1 MKSSG
6 LPAWVSTTAPSV
18 TTSVTLPEALPV
30 ARSWVRAGR
39 PMKE

>member
-6 LPAWVSTTAPSV
+6 LPSTRSTTAPSV
-18 TTSVTLPEALPV
+18 TTSVTKPL
-30 ARSWVRAGR
+30 ARNSVRAGK